1 MASAKPRRC
10 SSGVGG
16 VCSRGAERSRV
27 SRASRCC
34 RVMSG
39 LRRWGCEDGFLG
51 IHLSCPN
58 RIPRKM
64 IPRNPLEVSVSH
76 VTSIF
81 TDLVRVETRLY
92 NAVSARLRTEH
103 GLGLGQFE
111 FLEIIDRVPGCR
123 VLDIVGE
130 VAITVGAVSKAVDRL
145 VAAGWCV
152 RTAHPQDRR
161 SSVLRLTSDGKKQLA
176 ASRHLVERSE

>member
-1 MASAKPRRC
+1 
-10 SSGVGG
+10 
-16 VCSRGAERSRV
+16 
-27 SRASRCC
+27 
-34 RVMSG
+34 MS
-39 LRRWGCEDGFLG
+39 
-51 IHLSCPN
+51 P
-58 RIPRKM
+58 
-64 IPRNPLEVSVSH
+64 
-76 VTSIF
+76 VTPIF

-103 GLGLGQFE
+103 DVSLGQFE

-152 RTAHPQDRR
+152 RVAHPQDRR
-161 SSVLRLTSDGKKQLA
+161 SSVLQLTPEGEKVLA
-176 ASRHLVERSE
+176 ACRPVVEDELAALTAADFPGRPDARRRCHGRASCLSRGGRSGAAGLNDDGADPRQGVMPEVGWLVPVT